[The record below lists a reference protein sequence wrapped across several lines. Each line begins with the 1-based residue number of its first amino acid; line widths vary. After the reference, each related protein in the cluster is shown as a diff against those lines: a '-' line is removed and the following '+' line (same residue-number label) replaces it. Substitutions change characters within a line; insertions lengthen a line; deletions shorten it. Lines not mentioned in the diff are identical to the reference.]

1 MKKLKFTLT
10 ALLLAASSLCGNTDT
25 NATVDTNST
34 KPKIINFI
42 DMNMMNNQFAYT
54 ERVKENMALVFVA
67 DWCQASRHL
76 LANVKAFEDLWG
88 DDTAIILVNA
98 GNNPQWIINRYNV
111 NWRVIDGPARQD
123 LVDWFGVRHV
133 PEFVLV
139 NTKTGGKMNREQWKA
154 LQGNN

>member
-1 MKKLKFTLT
+1 MKKIKFTLT
-10 ALLLAASSLCGNTDT
+10 ALLLAVASLCGEVDN
-25 NATVDTNST
+25 NATVETNST

-42 DMNMMNNQFAYT
+42 DMNMMNKQFTYT
-54 ERVKENMALVFVA
+54 DRVKENIALVFVA
-67 DWCQASRHL
+67 DWCQASRHM

-98 GNNPQWIINRYNV
+98 GDNPRWIMGRYDV
-111 NWRVIDGPARQD
+111 NWRVVDGPARQD

-139 NTKTGGKMNREQWKA
+139 DTKTGGKMNREQWKA
-154 LQGNN
+154 LQAN

>member
-1 MKKLKFTLT
+1 
-10 ALLLAASSLCGNTDT
+10 
-25 NATVDTNST
+25 
-34 KPKIINFI
+34 
-42 DMNMMNNQFAYT
+42 MNMMNKQFTYT
-54 ERVKENMALVFVA
+54 ERVKENIALVFVA
-67 DWCQASRHL
+67 DWCQASRHF

-98 GNNPQWIINRYNV
+98 GDNPRWIINRYNV

-139 NTKTGGKMNREQWKA
+139 DMNTGGKMNREQWKA
-154 LQGNN
+154 HQGNN